1 MQRGIDYSSCIVV
14 FITQRYIKSALGKG
28 EKGKR
33 DNCRFEFNHIAN
45 TKAATRVIP
54 VVMEPR
60 CRDQARCFGSVQS
73 STHPSPLY
81 IDFCSDDAGRAEA
94 VAAEIV
100 KMVRRQVPFT
110 VAERLSSLS
119 ASTASSSSSIAPS
132 DTKNKE
138 NKSFC
143 ISQGMWILQK
153 SLCVRLMCQ
162 LLLFFMLILA

>member
-1 MQRGIDYSSCIVV
+1 V
-14 FITQRYIKSALGKG
+14 AGKG
-28 EKGKR
+28 DNGER

-45 TKAATRVIP
+45 TKAASRVIS

-60 CRDQARCFGSVQS
+60 CRDQKCWFGLVKSMLQS
-73 STHPSPLY
+73 QLY

-119 ASTASSSSSIAPS
+119 ASTAISGSVPKDSV
-132 DTKNKE
+132 DQLNH
-138 NKSFC
+138 C
-143 ISQGMWILQK
+143 VSQGM
-153 SLCVRLMCQ
+153 
-162 LLLFFMLILA
+162 